1 MPRSITCDARRILI
15 FLNDLP
21 VGQHD
26 LAPGRIQPIK
36 IKPANKM
43 RRLKIRFE
51 TNEPAI
57 LPSLVDPTSTDGRA
71 LAFAV
76 DDLRLHQ
83 LFISE

>member
-1 MPRSITCDARRILI
+1 
-15 FLNDLP
+15 
-21 VGQHD
+21 
-26 LAPGRIQPIK
+26 
-36 IKPANKM
+36 M